1 MEEAGPRRG
10 RGGDH
15 CPSGIKSLVAQGGAG
30 SPLQR
35 PRGRGGARGSPHR
48 AAARAETESPRR
60 WAHGRGSLLNNH
72 KHDSRS
78 PDPGRSSASGWRC
91 RPGARLPRPHLA
103 FDRSGGTGASLLAR
117 RSPRRLLR
125 SGRAVAERRAR
136 LGPQDQVRRGSEVGS
151 PGRGGRSRRAAPR
164 RTCPRGGAERS
175 RGGVRR
181 LAGRGR
187 GRWRGLW
194 FSRCPRGSGG
204 AALGLPRPSPRG
216 RPRPGEGLA
225 CLHFPLAGLE
235 AAGPARAQG
244 AAGSARLAR
253 GAHKEWD
260 TTEH

>member
-151 PGRGGRSRRAAPR
+151 PGRGGRSRRAGYLALLQ
-164 RTCPRGGAERS
+164 GSSHS
-175 RGGVRR
+175 RQ
-181 LAGRGR
+181 
-187 GRWRGLW
+187 
-194 FSRCPRGSGG
+194 GSNSY
-204 AALGLPRPSPRG
+204 LLQLLQCR
-216 RPRPGEGLA
+216 
-225 CLHFPLAGLE
+225 
-235 AAGPARAQG
+235 
-244 AAGSARLAR
+244 
-253 GAHKEWD
+253 
-260 TTEH
+260 